1 MTPDEL
7 RELMEEAPGGEPHGR
22 VRTEGGWRD
31 LSHGSDFAQLPFII
45 DDPEYRQAQ
54 SYAHGTRSRYVTGC
68 RCGLCRRANR
78 DYQRSRRAGAAGTP
92 QEP

>member
-7 RELMEEAPGGEPHGR
+7 RELMEEAPGGENHGR
-22 VRTEGGWRD
+22 VRTEGGWRSLEPRPD
-31 LSHGSDFAQLPFII
+31 IDLPFII
-45 DDPEYRQAQ
+45 DDPEYREARN
-54 SYAHGTRSRYVTGC
+54 YAHGTRSRYVMGC
-68 RCGLCRRANR
+68 KCARCRKANR